1 MCRTL
6 RGGRAEAMTTFT
18 PLPGRHFSAC
28 TVCALTCL
36 LLLSSVPSRSMAT
49 SLIGYSDMEIPSA
62 DSSQAFA
69 AGRGIAAGR
78 LIFFCFD
85 DLGDDLRGLPSM
97 AGTSLSIAG
106 RDPSRGFGAFRA
118 MLLS

>member
-6 RGGRAEAMTTFT
+6 RGGRAEAITTLT

-49 SLIGYSDMEIPSA
+49 SLIGNSDMEIPSA

-69 AGRGIAAGR
+69 AGLGSAMGR

-85 DLGDDLRGLPSM
+85 DLGEGCLRALPSM
-97 AGTSLSIAG
+97 AVTSDTSDTSRSLAG
-106 RDPSRGFGAFRA
+106 RDP
-118 MLLS
+118 